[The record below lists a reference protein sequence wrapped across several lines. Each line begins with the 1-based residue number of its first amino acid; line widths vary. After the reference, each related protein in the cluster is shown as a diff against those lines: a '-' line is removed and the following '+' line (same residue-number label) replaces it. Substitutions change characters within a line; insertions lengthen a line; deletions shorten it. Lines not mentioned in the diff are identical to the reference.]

1 MPRTTIVGRHFCD
14 VSHVRSRVE
23 SLDVRFK
30 RSLDSQ
36 IFGTARACSPTPKRG
51 RKENEKQTRT
61 TPSIWRNQS
70 AYAGG
75 SHSRENF
82 PNGNNFTVTRTKRKS
97 FQKREIYTGRPHT
110 RTHSKGL
117 KNKREK
123 QERAKTSASLIP
135 IASKGRERRVN

>member
-1 MPRTTIVGRHFCD
+1 MPRTTIVSRHFCD
-14 VSHVRSRVE
+14 MSHVRSRVE

-30 RSLDSQ
+30 KSLDSQ
-36 IFGTARACSPTPKRG
+36 ITTPKRG

-75 SHSRENF
+75 SHSRENL